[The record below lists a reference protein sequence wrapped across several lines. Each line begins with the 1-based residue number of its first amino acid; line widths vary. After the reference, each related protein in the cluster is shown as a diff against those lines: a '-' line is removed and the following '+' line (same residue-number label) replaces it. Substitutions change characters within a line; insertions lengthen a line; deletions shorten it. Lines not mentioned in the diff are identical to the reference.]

1 MRFFEWLRPRGDA
14 QESEAEKPVAPSAG
28 VVPPPP
34 SDPEAF
40 VEDDPTMTDALPK
53 EDDETE
59 GAA

>member
-1 MRFFEWLRPRGDA
+1 MRFFEWLRPRGGV
-14 QESEAEKPVAPSAG
+14 EEPVAPGAG

-34 SDPEAF
+34 EDPEPF